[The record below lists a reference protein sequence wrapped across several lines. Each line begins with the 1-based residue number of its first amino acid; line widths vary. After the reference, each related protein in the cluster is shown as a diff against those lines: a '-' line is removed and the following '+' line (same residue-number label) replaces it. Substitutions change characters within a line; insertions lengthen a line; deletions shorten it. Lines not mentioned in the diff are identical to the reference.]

1 MTCNVAVPM
10 RLAHGPSSITW
21 EPEMMHELTGVVGNI
36 TRNGNIFLFPLT
48 FNQLTT
54 DDAIPYYCKVNFQDF
69 SVSSSATIILKVKS
83 MIYVSNSLIA
93 FIFLFSS
100 STNSLYNI
108 NS

>member
-1 MTCNVAVPM
+1 M

-21 EPEMMHELTGVVGNI
+21 EPEIMHDLTGVIGNI
-36 TRNGNIFLFPLT
+36 TRNGSIFLRSLT
-48 FNQLTT
+48 FDQLTT
-54 DDAIPYYCKVNFQDF
+54 DDAILYYCNVNFQDF
-69 SVSSSATIILKVKS
+69 SVSSSATITLKIKS
-83 MIYVSNSLIA
+83 MIYELNSLTA

>member
-1 MTCNVAVPM
+1 MTCNVLVPM
-10 RLAHGPSSITW
+10 RLARGPSSITW

-54 DDAIPYYCKVNFQDF
+54 DDAIPYCCKVNFQDF
-69 SVSSSATIILKVKS
+69 SVSNCTTLKIKS
-83 MIYVSNSLIA
+83 MIYVSNSLIT